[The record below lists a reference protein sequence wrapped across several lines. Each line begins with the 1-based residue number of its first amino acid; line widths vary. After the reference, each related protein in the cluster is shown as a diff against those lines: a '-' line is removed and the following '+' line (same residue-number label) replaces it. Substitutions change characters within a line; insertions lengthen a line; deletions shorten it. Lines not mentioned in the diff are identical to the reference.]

1 MINYFEIKLKL
12 KPTQRTTLNN
22 WKCVIL
28 GEERCCSCQSVVFH
42 VEHMEDIPMSFNLNE
57 VDEVSIK
64 WKSLT
69 YNTNDTY

>member
-12 KPTQRTTLNN
+12 KRKQYTSLNN

-28 GEERCCSCQSVVFH
+28 GEERHPTCQWVVFH

-57 VDEVSIK
+57 VDEVNIT
-64 WKSLT
+64 WKST
-69 YNTNDTY
+69 EWNINESV